1 QVKLVCGTSL
11 EQAWTQ
17 WEKDEHEFQRR
28 NLEAIRAYPV
38 TPYQDLTTRAL
49 GSVSRAYYD
58 PDAKRLY
65 AALNYPG
72 VWSPVAA
79 IATDTGR
86 IEKLA
91 DIKGPTI
98 FTVTSLAWDPSEHV
112 LFYTRDNA
120 SFRDLIRLDPATKRQ
135 QILMKD
141 ARIGDLVFN
150 RSDRS
155 LWGIR
160 HLNGICTLVRIPPP
174 YREWKQVVTWPY
186 GTVMYDLDRSP
197 DGSRLGGA

>member
-1 QVKLVCGTSL
+1 MTTS
-11 EQAWTQ
+11 
-17 WEKDEHEFQRR
+17 
-28 NLEAIRAYPV
+28 
-38 TPYQDLTTRAL
+38 QDITTRAL
-49 GSVSRAYYD
+49 GSVSRAFYD

-72 VWSPVAA
+72 VVSHVAA
-79 IATDTGR
+79 IATDTGK

-98 FTVTSLAWDPSEHV
+98 FTVTSLAWDPESHV

-120 SFRDLIRLDPATKRQ
+120 ALRDLVRLDPATKHQR
-135 QILMKD
+135 ILMKD

-150 RSDRS
+150 RSDKS

-174 YREWKQVVTWPY
+174 YTQWDQVVTWPY
-186 GTVMYDLDRSP
+186 GTVMYDLDISRDGTRLAASFGEISGKQEVRVFETAAP
-197 DGSRLGGA
+197 DRTGRDAHRPV